1 MRADTTNRRPGT
13 PPPAPRQGAARLLR
27 LAATLTGDPAPP
39 ATSEVK
45 MAESKLPAI
54 SGPGPTGP
62 VEHRRRRKDHQVA
75 QVKWQ

>member
-1 MRADTTNRRPGT
+1 MTTHTPNTRPGT

-27 LAATLTGDPAPP
+27 FAATLTGDPPPP
-39 ATSEVK
+39 ATSEVS

-62 VEHRRRRKDHQVA
+62 VEHRR
-75 QVKWQ
+75 